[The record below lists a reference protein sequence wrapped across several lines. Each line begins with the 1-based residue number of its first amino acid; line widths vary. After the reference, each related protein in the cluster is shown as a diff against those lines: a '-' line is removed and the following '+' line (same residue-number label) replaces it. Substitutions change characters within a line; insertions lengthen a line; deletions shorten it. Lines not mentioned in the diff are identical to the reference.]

1 MKIYVVGIGPGSYE
15 EMSLKA
21 IKAIED
27 SDVIVGYD
35 GYIKLIENLT
45 EGKEVY
51 SSGMK
56 RERERCAKAVEFA
69 LEGKKTAVISSG
81 DAGIYGMA
89 GLIHEI
95 CEKYEDIEIETIAG
109 ITACSS
115 AAARLGAPIMNDFA
129 VISLSDLMTPWEI
142 IEKRIK
148 MAAEADFVICIYNPS
163 SKKRTDNLKK
173 ACEYISEYRSNETIC
188 GYVKNIAREGEE
200 YEITTLGK
208 MKDTD
213 TDMFTTVIVGN
224 STTRSIN
231 GKMVTPRGYE
241 IK

>member
-15 EMSLKA
+15 EMSVKA
-21 IKAIED
+21 IKAIEE
-27 SDVIVGYD
+27 SEVIVGYD

-56 RERERCAKAVEFA
+56 KERERCEKAVEFA
-69 LEGKKTAVISSG
+69 LSGKKTAVISSG

-89 GLIHEI
+89 GLIYEM
-95 CEKYEDIEIETIAG
+95 CEKYEDMEIEVISG

-115 AAARLGAPIMNDFA
+115 AASRLGAPIMNDFA
-129 VISLSDLMTPWEI
+129 VISLSNLMTPWEI

-163 SKKRTDNLKK
+163 SKKRVDNLKK
-173 ACEYISEYRSNETIC
+173 ACEYILNYRSEDTVC

-208 MKDTD
+208 MKDTK
-213 TDMFTTVIVGN
+213 TDMFTTVMIGN
-224 STTRSIN
+224 STTKVIN
-231 GKMVTPRGYE
+231 GKMVTPRGYV